1 MTLRRRAVQVVAF
14 VGTLAVGIIALAL
27 IVSQTAWFRD
37 WARGYMV
44 RQANQ
49 YLNGQLSIGRLS
61 GNLFFGAEL
70 NDVAVDVDGERVI
83 AIRQIGVD
91 YSVFDLFSKGLVL
104 DDIRLDEPRLIIRR
118 TASGWNLGRL
128 VKEQRSEAERE
139 GPARPVAVGSI
150 GISGGDVLLEGVGT
164 VGGVVAPHRLEKLDA
179 RLSFQYEP
187 VHYSVGMDHLS
198 FRALSPNL
206 SVNQVKG
213 RIAVRDDNLYF
224 EDLVL
229 RTAESDLQASGVVE
243 QYLRQPVLKLTATS
257 EKFSLPEIARVL
269 PLVGVVRLQPA
280 FEIEARGALDRL
292 VVDLNVRSKGG
303 AVDGATTFDLV
314 GPRRAAAGTLN
325 LRDLNLAEV
334 FGRADLRSRFTG
346 KATFDLAMPPGGLDT
361 MSGPFSFDGSRA
373 AIAGYEAEDVHA
385 RGRLAGPRIEVDGR
399 ARAYGAATT
408 VRGAIVRPTPGR
420 ALGLDLLG
428 AATGVDLRHVPAHLQ
443 APRLRSDLTADWHLV
458 KSRDGLAADAVLGS
472 SVIEGARFASGTTA
486 GVTLQG
492 ERLEYSAKGAVTN
505 LDLERFGRALDV
517 PALGSDRF
525 ASTITGPFDVKG
537 SADVDA
543 PQLDTMTIDASGEA
557 VDSRIFGG
565 DLPRLAYTARLDRGA
580 LAATAKGTFAGF
592 DPAVL
597 TGRSNLEGAV
607 AGRLDVAVQIDDV
620 RGPIGPET
628 LAASGRVELADSSV
642 GGLAIETGAVE
653 GQVNRGEGSIK
664 TLEARGTDLHMT
676 ASGPVDLRN
685 PDAGGSASSATSLT
699 YHIDTSSLE
708 KLGRLLGQPLAGAVN
723 VDGRLTGNRTELKTE
738 GTLGG
743 SNVKYGEHRALDL
756 NTKYALSVPNLSVA
770 DATVGAETTATFVT
784 VGGLELREVAAKTTY
799 KGNTLEFDST
809 INDRGRELEATGTL
823 VVHADHNELHLPALA
838 LRSQGIEWRLAQ
850 TDATVQFDQR
860 EIRLKGIQLVS
871 GAQSL
876 AVDGTIAR
884 SETNTTGDL
893 RIQASNVDIAQL
905 EKLTLQDRGFGGL
918 LSADA
923 HVTGS
928 FDSPQVGGTV
938 AVEKGRFRAFTFDSL
953 TAKLDYTRTGV
964 RLDARLQQNATQ
976 WLTAKGF
983 APMTLFRLE
992 PPGRAEHVDE
1002 TESDRIDL
1010 RVESSPIDLGVI
1022 QGVTSLVSDVRG
1034 SLRANVHVTGSG
1046 RDPHLEGAVTV
1057 SGGAFKVPAGGVSY
1071 TGFDT
1076 RIDLQPD
1083 KAIISGFELRDDG
1096 GDPLLVSGELA
1107 MHERALG
1114 AVNLQFQ
1121 ADSFELVDN
1130 EFGDVE
1136 VDSLIRV
1143 TGEFRRPRVEGTL
1156 RLGAGRIE
1164 VDRLLAVL
1172 GPSPYATESATDIEP
1187 GAQVVSSSGGAR
1199 QATARSL
1206 DQAAAA
1212 RPPIEPVAPLPP
1224 APAPGVFERLALDL
1238 RVEIPDN
1245 LVFRGAG
1252 LRPAGRGSVALGDI
1266 NLTVGGDLRV
1276 RKDAGEALTF
1286 TGTVN
1291 TVRGFYQFQGRR
1303 FDVARDGRIR
1313 FVGLPHFNP
1322 LIDVTATR
1330 EIDGVLAR
1338 VRLAGTARE
1347 PELTLSST
1355 PPLDEADILSLIV
1368 FNAPINSLGTD
1379 ERVALAQRAGAIASG
1394 FVTAPLAESIG
1405 RALDVDLFEIET
1417 TGEAAG
1423 FGAAVTLGQQLS
1435 EELFVRFRQ
1444 NFGPQEASEFIVEYQ
1459 LAAFL
1464 RFQGSVAP
1472 GGGVKANR
1480 AIVRRV
1486 ERGAG
1491 DLIFFFSY

>member
-1 MTLRRRAVQVVAF
+1 MRRALRVVAF

-27 IVSQTAWFRD
+27 IVSQTGWFRD
-37 WARGYMV
+37 RARRYIV

-91 YSVFDLFSKGLVL
+91 YSVFDLLSKGLVL

-128 VKEQRSEAERE
+128 VKEQRKEAERE
-139 GPARPVAVGSI
+139 GPARPVTVGSI
-150 GISGGDVLLEGVGT
+150 GISGGDFVLEGVGT
-164 VGGVVAPHRLEKLDA
+164 VGGVVAPQRLQKLDA
-179 RLSFQYEP
+179 RLSFEYEP
-187 VHYSVGMDHLS
+187 VHYSIGMDHLS

-373 AIAGYEAEDVHA
+373 AIAGYEAMDVHA
-385 RGRLAGPRIEVDGR
+385 RGRLEGPRIDVDGR

-408 VRGAIVRPTPGR
+408 VRGTVVQPGPGR
-420 ALGLDLLG
+420 ALGLDLRG
-428 AATGVDLRHVPAHLQ
+428 AASSVDLRRVPATLKV
-443 APRLRSDLTADWHLV
+443 PRLASDLTADWHLV
-458 KSRDGLAADAVLGS
+458 KNRDRLTADAVLGA
-472 SVIEGARFASGTTA
+472 SVIEDAGFASGTTA
-486 GVTLQG
+486 SMTLEG

-505 LDLERFGRALDV
+505 LDLQRFGRALEV
-517 PALGSDRF
+517 PTLASDRF
-525 ASTITGPFDVKG
+525 ASAITGPFDVKG
-537 SADVDA
+537 SARVGA
-543 PQLDTMTIDASGEA
+543 AQGARLIDTMTIDASGEA
-557 VDSRIFGG
+557 VDTRIFGG

-620 RGPIGPET
+620 QGPIRPET
-628 LAASGRVELADSSV
+628 LVASGRVELADSTV
-642 GGLAIETGAVE
+642 GGMAIDTAAVE
-653 GQVNRGEGSIK
+653 GQVTRGEGNIK
-664 TLEARGTDLHMT
+664 TLEARGSDLHVT

-685 PDAGGSASSATSLT
+685 PDAGGTASSATNLT
-699 YHIDTSSLE
+699 YHFDTSSLE
-708 KLGRLLGQPLAGAVN
+708 KLGRLLGQPLAGAVS

-738 GTLGG
+738 GALDG
-743 SNVKYGEHRALDL
+743 SNVKYGEHGALDL
-756 NTKYALSVPNLSVA
+756 NAKYALSVPNLSFA
-770 DATVGAETTATFVT
+770 EATVGAETTATFVT

-823 VVHADHNELHLPALA
+823 IIHADHNELHLPALA

-860 EIRLKGIQLVS
+860 EIRLKVIQLVS

-893 RIQASNVDIAQL
+893 RIQASNVDIAEL

-923 HVTGS
+923 RVTGS
-928 FDSPQVGGTV
+928 LDSPQVGGTV
-938 AVEKGRFRAFTFDSL
+938 AVEKGHFRAFTFDSL

-992 PPGRAEHVDE
+992 PPGRAEHVDA

-1022 QGVTSLVSDVRG
+1022 QGVTSLVTDVKG
-1034 SLRANVHVTGSG
+1034 SLQANVHVTGSG

-1057 SGGAFKVPAGGVSY
+1057 RGGAFKVPAGGVSY

-1083 KAIISGFELRDDG
+1083 KAIISGFELRDDN

-1114 AVNLQFQ
+1114 AVDLQFQ
-1121 ADSFELVDN
+1121 ADSFELIDN

-1136 VDSLIRV
+1136 VDSLIRM
-1143 TGEFRRPRVEGTL
+1143 TGEFRRPRAEGTL
-1156 RLGAGRIE
+1156 RFGAGRIE
-1164 VDRLLAVL
+1164 VDRVLAVL
-1172 GPSPYATESATDIEP
+1172 GPSPYATESAPAIEQ
-1187 GAQVVSSSGGAR
+1187 GAQSVAASGDAR
-1199 QATARSL
+1199 QSTERSL
-1206 DQAAAA
+1206 NQAAAA
-1212 RPPIEPVAPLPP
+1212 RPPIEPVTPLPP
-1224 APAPGVFERLALDL
+1224 APDPPIFERLALDL

-1245 LVFRGAG
+1245 LVLRGAD
-1252 LRPAGRGSVALGDI
+1252 LRPSGRGLALGDI
-1266 NLTVGGDLRV
+1266 NLTVGGDLHV
-1276 RKDAGEALTF
+1276 RKDAGERLSL

-1303 FDVARDGRIR
+1303 FDVTREGRIR
-1313 FVGLPHFNP
+1313 FVGLQDFNP

-1330 EIDGVLAR
+1330 TISGVEAR
-1338 VRLAGTARE
+1338 VHVTGTARE
-1347 PELTLSST
+1347 PELRLSSS
-1355 PPLDEADILSLIV
+1355 PPQDEADILSLIV

-1423 FGAAVTLGQQLS
+1423 FGAAVTLGQQLN
-1435 EELFVRFRQ
+1435 EQMFVRVRQ
-1444 NFGPQEASEFIVEYQ
+1444 NFGLQDASEFILEYQ
-1459 LAAFL
+1459 LTEFL

-1480 AIVRRV
+1480 AIMRRV